1 MPLHVKAH
9 AVCERR
15 PKQTRLA
22 RNCVGCESKHCRS
35 CTLPLSGP
43 GVATSQSEPSLQKSQ
58 RAAEDEFP
66 DSFRSAVFLGVGL
79 TNENGIVA
87 QELRTPAWHNGDL
100 FFRHQIILMLML
112 HVDQG
117 SRCTTFADLPRP
129 PLQRHV
135 LAAWGWHGARCA
147 ARCAARSAVVQAHQP
162 SQLKSCFSRYL
173 LLTSLLKDA
182 FLGSGFRSI
191 ESRLTQTRNL
201 KSDRRP

>member
-1 MPLHVKAH
+1 MPRASAGRSKPGWPAIALGVKANIADTALFH
-9 AVCERR
+9 YRVLGLQRH
-15 PKQTRLA
+15 
-22 RNCVGCESKHCRS
+22 SRS
-35 CTLPLSGP
+35 PAYKRVKEQLRMNSQIVSDLP
-43 GVATSQSEPSLQKSQ
+43 
-58 RAAEDEFP
+58 
-66 DSFRSAVFLGVGL
+66 SFLVFGL

-162 SQLKSCFSRYL
+162 SQLKSCFSSYL